1 MNNREQLIR
10 ARLGILALAAE
21 VKNVAKACKLAGVS
35 RSQFYAM
42 KKAYQAQGKE
52 GLAPKIRR
60 HPNMPNR
67 TPVGIEQSILRKT
80 FENPQV
86 SYVKLADDMKNKGIT
101 VTPTMIRYVWQRHG
115 LSTRSARLRWLKSH
129 NGSRGGD
136 VHKSGIDVALL
147 CNGSSLTRSTQG
159 NPKEPFNDLVGDGG
173 NGSVQRSLTR

>member
-35 RSQFYAM
+35 RSQFYAL

-67 TPVGIEQSILRKT
+67 TPVGVEQSILLKT
-80 FENPQV
+80 VENPRF
-86 SYVKLADDMKNKGIT
+86 SYIKLADDMKNKGIS
-101 VTPTMIRYVWQRHG
+101 VTPTMIRYVWRRHG
-115 LSTRSARLRWLKSH
+115 LSTRSARLRWLKTH
-129 NGSRGGD
+129 NGCQGGEIR
-136 VHKSGIDVALL
+136 KSGIDVAQV
-147 CNGSSLTRSTQG
+147 CGGSGLTRSAQG
-159 NPKEPFNDLVGDGG
+159 NPNEPFNGLVGDGE
-173 NGSVQRSLTR
+173 NGSVQKSSTR